1 MWAALVGLVRPDST
15 CTAALLTWIA
25 QDHTRQLYDSCGCLL
40 ACCGSQ
46 YGRMR
51 CTCLLAAAALLLAG
65 EATHTSVNPCVQAAL
80 ETGERAA
87 RQVIA
92 TLNQPASKL

>member
-1 MWAALVGLVRPDST
+1 MR
-15 CTAALLTWIA
+15 CI
-25 QDHTRQLYDSCGCLL
+25 CLL
-40 ACCGSQ
+40 A
-46 YGRMR
+46 
-51 CTCLLAAAALLLAG
+51 AAAALLLAG

-92 TLNQPASKL
+92 ALNQPASKL